1 VNRSFH
7 RAAHP
12 FFPAIRRVLRGVA
25 LAAIVAILP
34 APLAAQS
41 AGPAL
46 ASADAPAQ
54 EALRPGDVIRLRIWR
69 EPDLSGDFV
78 VDERGRVVLPK
89 VGRVQ
94 ATDEGTEALKER
106 VVKAYEASLNH
117 SSIEVT
123 FLRRIQVAGAVR
135 TPGLYP
141 ADPTLTLAD
150 IVVLA
155 GGVTPQGRADRV
167 EIRRGGRLV
176 STVSVRDRIT
186 DTAVQSGDQVYVA
199 EKGWASR
206 NPGVIA
212 GVTGTIA
219 SLLVA
224 LLR

>member
-1 VNRSFH
+1 MNQS
-7 RAAHP
+7 HP
-12 FFPAIRRVLRGVA
+12 FSPAIARVLRSIA
-25 LAAIVAILP
+25 LAAIVAALP
-34 APLAAQS
+34 APVVAQS

-46 ASADAPAQ
+46 ASADAAGQ

-69 EPDLSGDFV
+69 EPDLSGDFT

-94 ATDEGTEALKER
+94 ATDGGSEALKER
-106 VVKAYEASLNH
+106 VVRAYEASLNH

-167 EIRRGGRLV
+167 EIRRAGRLV

-186 DTAVQSGDQVYVA
+186 DTAVQSGDQVYVT

-206 NPGVIA
+206 NTGVIA